1 VNTESDSESAQRLAQ
16 CTADFLLARDQTS
29 RRLDM
34 RIIQIAPGCA
44 KIAMLVRVDMLNGQG
59 SCHGGILFSLADS
72 AFAFACNTYNAVT
85 VAAGATI
92 DFLVPARQ
100 GDELTAVATEL
111 WRSRRSG
118 IYDVE
123 LLNQRNERVAQFRG
137 RSHELDAK
145 LLTA

>member
-1 VNTESDSESAQRLAQ
+1 
-16 CTADFLLARDQTS
+16 
-29 RRLDM
+29 M